1 MKFLARMLGRRPTP
15 SRAYAI
21 FIDHPNVENASL
33 DSLGVPLS
41 VNWEILTEVILGR
54 LAKAGV
60 EKKLWAGVYA
70 RVPYMILDDAEAWW
84 AKKGF
89 VLRTPFK
96 QKRDIDSLI
105 GIKILDVAAEAHAS
119 GITELHIVVVSG
131 DHVFAEAV
139 ETIRSRYPSM
149 TVVFTVYSWINSLS
163 NLLIETAGL
172 NNVYPL
178 NTIRNLVP
186 DESLQAM
193 TRTKEPAPP

>member
-1 MKFLARMLGRRPTP
+1 MLGRESTL

-21 FIDHPNVENASL
+21 FIDHPNVENEGL
-33 DSLGVPLS
+33 NSLGVPLS
-41 VNWEILTEVILGR
+41 VNWETLIEVILGR
-54 LAKAGV
+54 LANAGV

-70 RVPYMILDDAEAWW
+70 RVPYKVLDQAKTWW

-105 GIKILDVAAEAHAS
+105 GIKIVDVAAEAHAK

-139 ETIRSRYPSM
+139 ETVRSRYPDM
-149 TVVFTVYSWINSLS
+149 TIQFTVYSWITSLAS
-163 NLLIETAGL
+163 LLVETAGL
-172 NNVYPL
+172 KNVYPL

-193 TRTKEPAPP
+193 TRIKEPAPP